1 MCWRGVGSV
10 KLGLAYFHGYDQE
23 KVNVQKQL
31 GLCEVISGSREMDG
45 YAPYTMAVSYTHL
58 DVYKRQYWDGSFEP
72 SFFRIVNFV
81 NVSKL

>member
-31 GLCEVISGSREMDG
+31 GLCEVISLSLI
-45 YAPYTMAVSYTHL
+45 H
-58 DVYKRQYWDGSFEP
+58 
-72 SFFRIVNFV
+72 I
-81 NVSKL
+81 